1 MRLLIQRARNF
12 RKPNAL
18 AFAVHVAQKL
28 GTLTIGRVFVSPYG
42 QKLRQIMAKRSSGP
56 NISGLKLAVVVHAYY
71 PELLPEALACLA
83 LLPPET
89 SFLVTVPHERSADV
103 RDILANVVNARV
115 FEVPNRGR
123 DVAPFID
130 LLNRGALDGY
140 DAVLKLH
147 TKRSPHLRDGDI
159 RRRLLY
165 LMLCGERNA
174 TARALASF
182 NDPTVGMVGW
192 RACFRTAPLYWMKN
206 KLRVATLAERMR
218 AADSARLGFF
228 EGTMFWYRPK
238 ALEPLRKLGID
249 TVDFEPELGQTDGA
263 LHHAIE
269 RCFTIAAWSGGYTV
283 RDLKGRLLTGSDVS
297 WEGAELATPAIMK
310 RPADRSAL

>member
-1 MRLLIQRARNF
+1 MRLLIQRARRF
-12 RKPNAL
+12 RKPNAR
-18 AFAVHVAQKL
+18 AFSLHIAEKI
-28 GTLTIGRVFVSPYG
+28 GTLTIGRLFVSVHG
-42 QKLRQIMAKRSSGP
+42 QKLRQRMARRSNRP
-56 NISGLKLAVVVHAYY
+56 DISGLKLAVVVHAYY
-71 PELLPEALACLA
+71 PEVLPEALACLD

-89 SFLVTVPHERSADV
+89 SLLVTVPPERSASV
-103 RDILANVVNARV
+103 RAILADVVHARV

-123 DVAPFID
+123 DVAPFIG

-147 TKRSPHLRDGDI
+147 TKRSPHLRDGDV

-174 TARALASF
+174 TVRALASF
-182 NDPTVGMVGW
+182 NDPSVGMVGW
-192 RACFRTAPLYWMKN
+192 GACFRTAPLYWMTN
-206 KLRVATLAERMR
+206 KLCVAALAERML
-218 AADSARLGFF
+218 ATSSLQLGFF
-228 EGTMFWYRPK
+228 EGTMFWCRPK

-249 TVDFEPELGQTDGA
+249 TVDFEPELGQTDGT

-269 RCFTIAAWSGGYTV
+269 RCFTIAAWSAGYTV

-297 WEGAELATPAIMK
+297 WEGAELATPAIMN